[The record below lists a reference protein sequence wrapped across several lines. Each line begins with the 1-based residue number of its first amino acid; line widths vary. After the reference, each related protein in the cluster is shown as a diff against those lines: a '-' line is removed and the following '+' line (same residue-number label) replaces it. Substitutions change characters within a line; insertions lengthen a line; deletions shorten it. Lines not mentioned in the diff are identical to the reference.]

1 MFPKVSVIVPV
12 YNCEKFISKCL
23 DSIIHQTYSNLEI
36 VIVNDGSTDRSE
48 EIVNEF
54 MEKDARIV
62 YYYQDN
68 SGPSDARN
76 HGINKSTGE
85 YLAFIDS
92 DDTVDRYYIEY
103 LISRMLTTGVDLV
116 CCGYKDISVY
126 GILNCTDFNFEISN
140 SQHDFIDLVCKGT
153 GGVLWSKLFKK
164 EIIIKHNMKMD
175 KDIFMSEDLIFVLQY
190 ALHCK
195 SFAAIE
201 GHLYYYNRLNQN
213 SISSNISIDYI
224 QNYIAVCKHLENIFY
239 LANLNENKTNEVIT
253 KRIQDMVINLVQQQ
267 SINIKVIGM
276 KHAICNVEKIIS
288 IQYVE
293 RYLDNFSSNR
303 ILYKPYVFLVK
314 NKFVKPGIV
323 YGVCLNTL
331 RGLTMKFSKRKINNK
346 T

>member
-12 YNCEKFISKCL
+12 YNCEKFISKCI
-23 DSIIHQTYSNLEI
+23 DSIIHQTYSNIEV

-48 EIVNEF
+48 EIVNGF
-54 MEKDARIV
+54 KEKDARIV

-92 DDTVDRYYIEY
+92 DDTVDRYYIE
-103 LISRMLTTGVDLV
+103 LLLDKMKTSEADLV
-116 CCGYKDISVY
+116 CCGYKDISEY
-126 GILNCTDFNFEISN
+126 GVLNYTDFDFEN
-140 SQHDFIDLVCKGT
+140 STSLHLFIDMVCKGT
-153 GGVLWSKLFKK
+153 GGVLWSKLYKK
-164 EIIIKHNMKMD
+164 EIISEYNLKMD
-175 KDIFMSEDLIFVLQY
+175 KSIFMSEDLIFVLQY

-195 SFAAIE
+195 SFAAIK

-224 QNYIAVCKHLENIFY
+224 QNYIAVCKHLEKIYFI
-239 LANLNENKTNEVIT
+239 ADMHENKTKEIIT
-253 KRIQDMVINLVQQQ
+253 KRIQDMVINLVQLQ
-267 SINIKVIGM
+267 SRNIKVIGM
-276 KHAICNVEKIIS
+276 KNAIYNVKKILS
-288 IQYVE
+288 IQYIE
-293 RYLDNFSSNR
+293 RHMDNFSSNS
-303 ILYKPYVFLVK
+303 ILCKPYIFLMK
-314 NKFVKPGIV
+314 NKFVKPSIV

-331 RGLTMKFSKRKINNK
+331 RELIMKLSKRRINNK